1 MTLPDK
7 LVTLLRSFFYL
18 VGLYL
23 IYGFL
28 STVLH
33 NLFPNLDTASY
44 EQSFIMEMLTENP
57 LRALVMI
64 VIVAPVIEE
73 IMFRSLLKPSH
84 IELVLFI
91 VIWPVFFLL
100 RFVPLNVHWGLKL
113 AFTGVFLSTVVYI
126 AQQLIPRERTQSIR
140 NWLSRY
146 QSLIWIIT
154 SLIFGFVHVTNY
166 VDHFTIN
173 LALFLLILPRIL
185 AGFMIGWVK
194 INNEHLP
201 WAMALHAMNNGMA
214 FFFIYLSL

>member
-1 MTLPDK
+1 MNLPDK
-7 LVTLLRSFFYL
+7 LVILLRSFFYL

-23 IYGFL
+23 VYGLL

-33 NLFPNLDTASY
+33 NLFPDLDTSSY
-44 EQSFIMEMLTENP
+44 EQSFLMEMLAESP
-57 LRALVMI
+57 LRALIMI
-64 VIVAPVIEE
+64 VLVAPVIEE

-84 IELVLFI
+84 IELVLFV

-100 RFVPLNVHWGLKL
+100 RFVPLDVHWVLKL
-113 AFTGVFLSTVVYI
+113 AFTGVFLFTFVYI
-126 AQQLIPRERTQSIR
+126 AQQLIPPERTLNLR
-140 NWLSRY
+140 NRLNRY
-146 QSLIWIIT
+146 EYLIWIIT
-154 SLIFGFVHVTNY
+154 SLVFGFVHITNY

-194 INNEHLP
+194 ISNQNLP

>member
-1 MTLPDK
+1 MNLPHK
-7 LVTLLRSFFYL
+7 LLILLRSFFYL

-28 STVLH
+28 VTILH
-33 NLFPNLDTASY
+33 NLFPNLDTSSY

-57 LRALVMI
+57 LRALIMI

-73 IMFRSLLKPSH
+73 MMFRSLLKPSH
-84 IELVLFI
+84 IELILFV

-100 RFVPLNVHWGLKL
+100 RFVPLDVHWVLKL
-113 AFTGVFLSTVVYI
+113 AFTGVFLFTFVYI
-126 AQQLIPRERTQSIR
+126 AQQLIPPERTLNLR
-140 NWLSRY
+140 NRLNRY
-146 QSLIWIIT
+146 EFLIWIVS
-154 SLIFGFVHVTNY
+154 SLVFGFVHITNY

-194 INNEHLP
+194 INNKNLP
-201 WAMALHAMNNGMA
+201 WAMALHAINNGMA
-214 FFFIYLSL
+214 FFFIYFSL

>member
-1 MTLPDK
+1 MNLSEK
-7 LVTLLRSFFYL
+7 SVILLRSFFYL

-23 IYGFL
+23 LYGFL
-28 STVLH
+28 FTALH
-33 NLFPNLDTASY
+33 NLLPNLDTSSY
-44 EQSFIMEMLTENP
+44 EQRFIMEMLTENP
-57 LRALVMI
+57 LRALIMI

-73 IMFRSLLKPSH
+73 MMFRSLLKPSH
-84 IELVLFI
+84 IELVLFV

-100 RFVPLNVHWGLKL
+100 RFVPLDVHWVLKL
-113 AFTGVFLSTVVYI
+113 TFTGVFLFTAVYI
-126 AQQLIPRERTQSIR
+126 GQQLIPRERTLTVR

-146 QSLIWIIT
+146 EFLIWIIT
-154 SLIFGFVHVTNY
+154 SLVFGFVHITNY

-194 INNEHLP
+194 INNKNLP

>member
-1 MTLPDK
+1 MNLPTK
-7 LVTLLRSFFYL
+7 LVILLRSFFYL

-23 IYGFL
+23 IYGLL

-44 EQSFIMEMLTENP
+44 EQGFIMEMLTENP
-57 LRALVMI
+57 LRALIMI
-64 VIVAPVIEE
+64 VVVAPVMEE
-73 IMFRSLLKPSH
+73 MMFRSLLKPSH
-84 IELVLFI
+84 MELVLFI

-100 RFVPLNVHWGLKL
+100 RFVPLDVNWGLKL
-113 AFTGVFLSTVVYI
+113 AFTGVFLFAVVYI
-126 AQQLIPRERTQSIR
+126 TQQLIPPEHTLSIR
-140 NWLSRY
+140 NWLCRY

-154 SLIFGFVHVTNY
+154 SLVFGFVHITNY

-194 INNEHLP
+194 INNKDLP

>member
-1 MTLPDK
+1 MNLPAK
-7 LVTLLRSFFYL
+7 LVILLRSFFYL

-23 IYGFL
+23 LYGLL

-57 LRALVMI
+57 LRALIMI
-64 VIVAPVIEE
+64 VVVAPVIEE
-73 IMFRSLLKPSH
+73 MMFRSLLKPSH
-84 IELVLFI
+84 IELILFI

-100 RFVPLNVHWGLKL
+100 RFVPLDVHWGLKL
-113 AFTGVFLSTVVYI
+113 TFTGVFLFTVAYI
-126 AQQLIPRERTQSIR
+126 AQQLIPRERTLNIR
-140 NWLSRY
+140 NWLCRY
-146 QSLIWIIT
+146 EVLIWIIT
-154 SLIFGFVHVTNY
+154 SLVFGFVHITNY

-194 INNEHLP
+194 ISNKNLP